1 MDLVAVYEHNGIEV
15 ALAEKEVCC
24 GMPKLELGDLDAV
37 VRAKEINIPVLAAWV
52 DKGWDIVTPIPSC
65 TLMFKQELPLMFPD
79 DEGVKK
85 VQSAM
90 FDPFEY
96 LMLRHKDGKLKT
108 EFAQPLGK
116 VSYQVPCHLR
126 VQNIGLK
133 TRDVLQLVPDTTVEA
148 IERCSGHDGTYAV
161 KKEFHDISK
170 KIARPV
176 VNKVKKER
184 RRPFRQR
191 LPDGGRP
198 DCAGP
203 RRILR
208 RPPHEPAQESLRNM
222 NAMQK
227 LTRDDL
233 YSLEQYSE
241 IRDEFRNQ
249 VLAHKRNRRVEL
261 GTNAALYFEDRLTM
275 QYQVQEMLR
284 IERIFE
290 AAGINDE
297 LEAYN
302 PLIPDGSNWKA
313 TFMVEFPDVEERRA
327 MLNRLVGIED
337 KVYVQVEG
345 FDRVYAIADEDLE
358 RSDEKKTS
366 AVHFLRFELSAE
378 EVDALKSGAS
388 LAAGID
394 HENYQ
399 VEIAPLPENIRQS
412 LLGDLE

>member
-1 MDLVAVYEHNGIEV
+1 
-15 ALAEKEVCC
+15 
-24 GMPKLELGDLDAV
+24 
-37 VRAKEINIPVLAAWV
+37 
-52 DKGWDIVTPIPSC
+52 
-65 TLMFKQELPLMFPD
+65 
-79 DEGVKK
+79 
-85 VQSAM
+85 
-90 FDPFEY
+90 
-96 LMLRHKDGKLKT
+96 
-108 EFAQPLGK
+108 
-116 VSYQVPCHLR
+116 
-126 VQNIGLK
+126 
-133 TRDVLQLVPDTTVEA
+133 
-148 IERCSGHDGTYAV
+148 
-161 KKEFHDISK
+161 
-170 KIARPV
+170 
-176 VNKVKKER
+176 
-184 RRPFRQR
+184 
-191 LPDGGRP
+191 
-198 DCAGP
+198 
-203 RRILR
+203 
-208 RPPHEPAQESLRNM
+208 M

-227 LTRDDL
+227 LKRDDL

-358 RSDEKKTS
+358 RSDDKKTS
-366 AVHFLRFELSAE
+366 AVHFMRFELSAE
-378 EVDALKSGAS
+378 EVAALKSGAS

-394 HENYQ
+394 HENCQ
-399 VEIAPLPENIRQS
+399 VEISPLPENIRQS